1 MVLIHQLRR
10 RRPASLPL
18 PQPLISIKSVRS
30 HVGSSHFEPH
40 HGTPRASSV
49 PANPSTGSWAW
60 TLSAAPHQHWPMR
73 PDPLAED
80 AAATG
85 TAVLE
90 PAGRPPALPAGG
102 TPHSGQAPCG
112 LGNSPV
118 PAAAA
123 SEAGRAARLRATP
136 AGAPCASSELRARPR
151 QSESIPG
158 PALPGGPAA
167 ASDSSGSLRSGRP
180 PVVRML
186 RRPTWR
192 PCSLRQPLSRAGSRL
207 ARRPGSST

>member
-1 MVLIHQLRR
+1 MGDPEKIPTVISTGGGIGEDLIVAQVVRQNMKASMQLPMNAMEWAGMVLRSCKLNVGTSAGQTQRILRCLAR
-10 RRPASLPL
+10 CTAKYDASLGVNAYDL
-18 PQPLISIKSVRS
+18 Q
-30 HVGSSHFEPH
+30 
-40 HGTPRASSV
+40 
-49 PANPSTGSWAW
+49 
-60 TLSAAPHQHWPMR
+60 
-73 PDPLAED
+73 
-80 AAATG
+80 
-85 TAVLE
+85 

-158 PALPGGPAA
+158 PALLGRPAA

-186 RRPTWR
+186 CRPSWR